1 MLIKSGRLS
10 EQESKLSRRSVLRG
24 FVGASAVSVPLPLLN
39 CFLSDSGAALA
50 ATGQALPV
58 RFGTWFW
65 GLGMNRRVFVPKK
78 IGADFDFPAEISVLE
93 PLRRHLNLFTGFSVP
108 IDGNPNLC
116 HYSGW
121 VALRCGATPKS
132 RSDLPGESLDNP
144 IAEAIGGRTPFRMIN
159 VAATGNPRD
168 SYSFR
173 NSDSV
178 NPPEISAVDLYQ
190 KMFTK
195 VSPEAGAAADPRM
208 LLRRS
213 VLSGVAEDARSL
225 SRQLGA
231 EDRSKLDQ
239 FLTSVREL
247 ETRLEWQLAPADVSG
262 VCPKAPGEPNSV
274 GVGLDYRLVESRHAA
289 MADLLVLALACNK
302 TSVFNVLYSNSAS
315 LITRE
320 GLDSVHHNITHEEL
334 YDPKQGIQLQSSW
347 FLRESF
353 KAFAY
358 FIGAL
363 ARQTEGAGSL
373 IDNVLVYAH
382 SDNEDAKTHVLNGTP
397 MFTVGR
403 AGGRLRTGLHI
414 DGGGDV
420 ATRLGYTVQRVMG
433 LPVAEW
439 GVGSL
444 RTNREITEILV

>member
-1 MLIKSGRLS
+1 VLIKSGRLS

-24 FVGASAVSVPLPLLN
+24 VVGASAVSVSLPLLN

-65 GLGMNRRVFVPKK
+65 GLGMNRRVFVPAKT
-78 IGADFDFPAEISVLE
+78 GADFDFPEEIAVLE
-93 PLRRHLNLFTGFSVP
+93 PFRRHLNLFTGFSVP
-108 IDGNPNLC
+108 IDANPNLC

-144 IAEAIGGRTPFRMIN
+144 IAEAIAGRTPFRMIN
-159 VAATGNPRD
+159 LAATGNPRD

-178 NPPEISAVDLYQ
+178 NPPEISAVDLYK
-190 KMFTK
+190 KMFTS
-195 VSPEAGAAADPRM
+195 VSSADGGATDSRM

-231 EDRSKLDQ
+231 DDRAKLDQ

-247 ETRLEWQLAPADVSG
+247 ETRLEWQLSPTDVAG
-262 VCPKAPGEPNSV
+262 VCPKAPDEPGGV
-274 GVGLDYRLVESRHAA
+274 GVGLDYRRVESRHTA

-302 TSVFNVLYSNSAS
+302 TRVFNMLYSNSAS

-353 KAFAY
+353 KSFAY
-358 FIGAL
+358 FIDAL
-363 ARQTEGAGSL
+363 ARQSEGAGSL

-403 AGGRLRTGLHI
+403 AGGRLRTGLHV

-439 GVGSL
+439 GVASL
-444 RTNREITEILV
+444 RTSREITEILA

>member
-78 IGADFDFPAEISVLE
+78 IGADFDFPEEISVLE

-195 VSPEAGAAADPRM
+195 VSAAAPASACFQESPKTR
-208 LLRRS
+208 
-213 VLSGVAEDARSL
+213 VA
-225 SRQLGA
+225 
-231 EDRSKLDQ
+231 
-239 FLTSVREL
+239 
-247 ETRLEWQLAPADVSG
+247 
-262 VCPKAPGEPNSV
+262 
-274 GVGLDYRLVESRHAA
+274 
-289 MADLLVLALACNK
+289 
-302 TSVFNVLYSNSAS
+302 
-315 LITRE
+315 
-320 GLDSVHHNITHEEL
+320 
-334 YDPKQGIQLQSSW
+334 
-347 FLRESF
+347 
-353 KAFAY
+353 
-358 FIGAL
+358 
-363 ARQTEGAGSL
+363 
-373 IDNVLVYAH
+373 
-382 SDNEDAKTHVLNGTP
+382 
-397 MFTVGR
+397 
-403 AGGRLRTGLHI
+403 
-414 DGGGDV
+414 
-420 ATRLGYTVQRVMG
+420 
-433 LPVAEW
+433 
-439 GVGSL
+439 
-444 RTNREITEILV
+444 

>member
-1 MLIKSGRLS
+1 
-10 EQESKLSRRSVLRG
+10 
-24 FVGASAVSVPLPLLN
+24 
-39 CFLSDSGAALA
+39 
-50 ATGQALPV
+50 
-58 RFGTWFW
+58 
-65 GLGMNRRVFVPKK
+65 
-78 IGADFDFPAEISVLE
+78 VLE

-274 GVGLDYRLVESRHAA
+274 GVGLDYRLVE
-289 MADLLVLALACNK
+289 
-302 TSVFNVLYSNSAS
+302 
-315 LITRE
+315 
-320 GLDSVHHNITHEEL
+320 
-334 YDPKQGIQLQSSW
+334 
-347 FLRESF
+347 
-353 KAFAY
+353 
-358 FIGAL
+358 
-363 ARQTEGAGSL
+363 
-373 IDNVLVYAH
+373 
-382 SDNEDAKTHVLNGTP
+382 
-397 MFTVGR
+397 
-403 AGGRLRTGLHI
+403 
-414 DGGGDV
+414 
-420 ATRLGYTVQRVMG
+420 
-433 LPVAEW
+433 
-439 GVGSL
+439 
-444 RTNREITEILV
+444 

>member
-1 MLIKSGRLS
+1 
-10 EQESKLSRRSVLRG
+10 
-24 FVGASAVSVPLPLLN
+24 
-39 CFLSDSGAALA
+39 
-50 ATGQALPV
+50 
-58 RFGTWFW
+58 
-65 GLGMNRRVFVPKK
+65 
-78 IGADFDFPAEISVLE
+78 
-93 PLRRHLNLFTGFSVP
+93 
-108 IDGNPNLC
+108 
-116 HYSGW
+116 
-121 VALRCGATPKS
+121 
-132 RSDLPGESLDNP
+132 
-144 IAEAIGGRTPFRMIN
+144 
-159 VAATGNPRD
+159 
-168 SYSFR
+168 
-173 NSDSV
+173 
-178 NPPEISAVDLYQ
+178 
-190 KMFTK
+190 
-195 VSPEAGAAADPRM
+195 
-208 LLRRS
+208 
-213 VLSGVAEDARSL
+213 
-225 SRQLGA
+225 
-231 EDRSKLDQ
+231 
-239 FLTSVREL
+239 
-247 ETRLEWQLAPADVSG
+247 
-262 VCPKAPGEPNSV
+262 
-274 GVGLDYRLVESRHAA
+274 LVESRHTA